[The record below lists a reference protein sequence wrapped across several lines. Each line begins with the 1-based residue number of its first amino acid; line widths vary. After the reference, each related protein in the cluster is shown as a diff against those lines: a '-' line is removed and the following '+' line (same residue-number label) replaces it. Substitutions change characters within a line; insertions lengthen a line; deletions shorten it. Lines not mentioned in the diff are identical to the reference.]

1 MSRGH
6 GIIINMSSWSPFI
19 FTFNPEQIDTNKK
32 ITYAIAPNIGG
43 ASKKKYF
50 SGFDAKEVKFKLIC
64 IDMEGPTGVM
74 EEIAFFEQL
83 REPDPGPFGGWGL
96 TYGNEN
102 YPPPQ
107 VLFQY
112 GISYIPLV
120 WNVEDI
126 SINETHFYAG
136 HVRGIIGIPKKCEI
150 DISLSLDE
158 DHVLNKANQIAK
170 KAETYMASVESIARE
185 VLHKVKGTRKEMPG
199 MFGKSG
205 MSPYLDKK
213 W

>member
-74 EEIAFFEQL
+74 EEIAFF
-83 REPDPGPFGGWGL
+83 
-96 TYGNEN
+96 NN
-102 YPPPQ
+102 
-107 VLFQY
+107 
-112 GISYIPLV
+112 
-120 WNVEDI
+120 
-126 SINETHFYAG
+126 
-136 HVRGIIGIPKKCEI
+136 
-150 DISLSLDE
+150 
-158 DHVLNKANQIAK
+158 
-170 KAETYMASVESIARE
+170 
-185 VLHKVKGTRKEMPG
+185 
-199 MFGKSG
+199 
-205 MSPYLDKK
+205 
-213 W
+213 